1 MLRKRRGV
9 LFISLGLVIFVVY
22 LALAN
27 PLEALREIGQIN
39 VGLFLVAVVIDDVG
53 LILFSVSWYLILRG
67 MNVEVRVW
75 EAIQAT
81 FVSLFVVLIV
91 PLPVGSEIIRG
102 YLVRN
107 KKNAGIGKAV
117 ASVLVHK
124 SMYNVS
130 FGVIVTLAAV
140 IVTTVYGGN
149 IPMSNGFILF
159 VVLFA
164 ASSSLVFA
172 AILDTRMLRWV
183 ISHSPSWLRSRLFD
197 HLDDP
202 RLGLDGYGSFV
213 DEIGEAMAALKS
225 RVAINIVAFLMLA
238 LEWSIG
244 SITTYFVALSL
255 GRSINIWEIVLIYA
269 VVEFIQQLNLIIPGG
284 LGIVD
289 AGLTGAFV
297 FLGVP
302 LSLAVAISLMTR
314 LVTHWQ
320 EFVIYGVASIHYGYR
335 EALKEY
341 LG

>member
-1 MLRKRRGV
+1 VLRKRRGV
-9 LFISLGLVIFVVY
+9 LFISLGIIIFVVY

-27 PLEALREIGQIN
+27 PLEALQNIGHIN
-39 VGLFLVAVVIDDVG
+39 VTLFLTALVVDDAAP
-53 LILFSVSWYLILRG
+53 LLFAVSWYVILRG
-67 MNVEVRVW
+67 MNVEIRVS

-81 FVSLFVVLIV
+81 FVSLFVVFIF

-107 KKNAGIGKAV
+107 KKNAGVGKAV

-124 SMYNVS
+124 SLYNVS
-130 FGVIVTLAAV
+130 FGAVITLAAI
-140 IVTTVYGGN
+140 IVTTVYGGS
-149 IPMSNGFILF
+149 IPMGGTFILF

-164 ASSSLVFA
+164 AGSSFVFA

-183 ISHSPSWLRSRLFD
+183 IAHSPSWLKSRLFD
-197 HLDDP
+197 HVGDP
-202 RLGLDGYGSFV
+202 RLGLDGYISIV
-213 DEIGEAMAALKS
+213 DEIGKAVTELKS
-225 RVAINIVAFLMLA
+225 KAANNIVAFLMLA
-238 LEWSIG
+238 MGWSVG
-244 SITTYFVALSL
+244 SITTYLVALSL
-255 GRSINIWEIVLIYA
+255 GRSINIWEIVLVYA
-269 VVEFIQQLNLIIPGG
+269 VVEFIQQLNIIIPGG

-297 FLGVP
+297 LLGIP

-335 EALKEY
+335 ESLKEY
-341 LG
+341 LN